1 MISVS
6 VFINSKGIT
15 ATPTEEGF
23 VKIYNYDTDT
33 KVWEASEN
41 FEFSLL
47 NSSSIPEMRKTIL
60 DLVQKLGNCRI
71 FIARSV
77 VGQLYSVLEANRF
90 HIYEVD
96 GKPEQFLDSILTYEE
111 EEAKCSATEF
121 TEPQIP
127 CPQKTDVPGTY
138 TINLKNALNS
148 TPGLSS
154 KKILLPFLAS
164 GNFKVLEIICDHIPK
179 WFDSEFNY
187 KGLSSTITKLNEF
200 EYKVTIST
208 SSL

>member
-15 ATPTEEGF
+15 ASPTEEGF
-23 VKIYNYDTDT
+23 VKIYKYDTDT
-33 KVWEASEN
+33 KVWEVSEI

-47 NSSSIPEMRKTIL
+47 SCSSIPEMRKTIL
-60 DLVQKLGNCRI
+60 DLLQKLGNCRI

-77 VGQLYSVLEANRF
+77 VGQLYSVLDANRF

-96 GKPEQFLDSILTYEE
+96 GKPEEFLDSILRYEE
-111 EEAKCSATEF
+111 DEAQALDTEI

-127 CPQKTDVPGTY
+127 CPQETDIPGTY

-148 TPGLSS
+148 APGLSS
-154 KKILLPFLAS
+154 KKILLPFLTS
-164 GNFKVLEIICDHIPK
+164 SNFNILEIICDHIPK

-208 SSL
+208 SNL